1 MGNTHNFDQLML
13 ADNGLTVEEQQF
25 RDTHNRICYNAQKAA
40 EHWVEMAIAIK
51 EMRDKKLYKAAGF
64 ETFGEYTEGA
74 LGIKERQAYN
84 YTSILEKL
92 PQGFVQSHAAAG
104 VTKLALLTSV
114 NETER
119 EEILEKIDIDEA
131 PVREVSDAVKEAIE
145 ARNKAEEQL
154 SLVIEEKKE
163 AEKTAKNCNKEY
175 LKLAADN
182 ADLKRKLKEAE
193 SIEPTVVYQADE
205 KQAEEIARQE
215 KEIGELKA
223 REAAR
228 ESETAALKRRLAEI
242 EQAKVEQP
250 KTEIKGSALVI
261 FKVKFESF
269 QDILDDMNALLEEMS
284 EEQKAN
290 CRKAVK
296 VTFEESW
303 N

>member
-1 MGNTHNFDQLML
+1 M
-13 ADNGLTVEEQQF
+13 
-25 RDTHNRICYNAQKAA
+25 
-40 EHWVEMAIAIK
+40 
-51 EMRDKKLYKAAGF
+51 
-64 ETFGEYTEGA
+64 
-74 LGIKERQAYN
+74 
-84 YTSILEKL
+84 
-92 PQGFVQSHAAAG
+92 
-104 VTKLALLTSV
+104 
-114 NETER
+114 
-119 EEILEKIDIDEA
+119 
-131 PVREVSDAVKEAIE
+131 
-145 ARNKAEEQL
+145 
-154 SLVIEEKKE
+154 
-163 AEKTAKNCNKEY
+163 
-175 LKLAADN
+175 
-182 ADLKRKLKEAE
+182 KRKLKEAE
-193 SIEPTVVYQADE
+193 NVEPTVVYQADE

-223 REAAR
+223 RETAR

-242 EQAKVEQP
+242 EQAKAEQP

>member
-1 MGNTHNFDQLML
+1 M
-13 ADNGLTVEEQQF
+13 
-25 RDTHNRICYNAQKAA
+25 
-40 EHWVEMAIAIK
+40 
-51 EMRDKKLYKAAGF
+51 
-64 ETFGEYTEGA
+64 
-74 LGIKERQAYN
+74 
-84 YTSILEKL
+84 
-92 PQGFVQSHAAAG
+92 
-104 VTKLALLTSV
+104 

-154 SLVIEEKKE
+154 SLAIEEKKE

-182 ADLKRKLKEAE
+182 ADLKKKLKEAE
-193 SIEPTVVYQADE
+193 NVEPTVVYQADE

-242 EQAKVEQP
+242 EQAKAEQP

>member
-1 MGNTHNFDQLML
+1 MS
-13 ADNGLTVEEQQF
+13 EQ
-25 RDTHNRICYNAQKAA
+25 
-40 EHWVEMAIAIK
+40 
-51 EMRDKKLYKAAGF
+51 
-64 ETFGEYTEGA
+64 
-74 LGIKERQAYN
+74 
-84 YTSILEKL
+84 
-92 PQGFVQSHAAAG
+92 
-104 VTKLALLTSV
+104 
-114 NETER
+114 
-119 EEILEKIDIDEA
+119 EKIQLFEDHKIRTAWDE
-131 PVREVSDAVKEAIE
+131 DKEE
-145 ARNKAEEQL
+145 WYF
-154 SLVIEEKKE
+154 SVVDVIRALTGSE
-163 AEKTAKNCNKEY
+163 NPRRY
-175 LKLAADN
+175 WS
-182 ADLKRKLKEAE
+182 DLKRKLKEAE

-215 KEIGELKA
+215 KEIGDLKA

-228 ESETAALKRRLAEI
+228 ESETAAWKKRLAEV
-242 EQAKVEQP
+242 EQAKAEQP